1 MKKFIFILCTIV
13 SMFVMSSCTENVRA
27 KKYGGTY
34 TIKLDPG
41 YKLVEA
47 TWKEASLW
55 YLVEPMDSTDT
66 PKTKIFKEDSSLG
79 IIEGKVIFVETR

>member
-13 SMFVMSSCTENVRA
+13 SMFIMSSCTGNERA
-27 KKYGGTY
+27 KAYGGTY

-66 PKTKIFKEDSSLG
+66 PKTKIFKEDSSFG